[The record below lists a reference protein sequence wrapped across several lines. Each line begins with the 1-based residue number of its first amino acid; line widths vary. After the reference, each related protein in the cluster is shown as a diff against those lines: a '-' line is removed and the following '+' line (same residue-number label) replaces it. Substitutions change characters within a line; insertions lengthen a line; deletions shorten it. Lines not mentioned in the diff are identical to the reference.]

1 MEFNMQQFLILLKPT
16 RLEMITEGP
25 TARESQIIEEHF
37 AYLEKLT
44 EQGIMILVGRT
55 QNNDASTFGIAILQA
70 ESETEARA
78 VMEQDPVFINQVMK
92 AELFPY
98 KIALVGKLPE

>member
-16 RLEMITEGP
+16 RLEMITKGP
-25 TARESQIIEEHF
+25 TQRESQVIDEHF

-44 EQGIMILVGRT
+44 EQGVMILVGRT
-55 QNNDASTFGIAILQA
+55 QNNDANTFGIAILQA
-70 ESETEARA
+70 GSESEARA
-78 VMEQDPVFINQVMK
+78 VMEQDPVIINQVMK
-92 AELFPY
+92 AELYPY